1 MTDGQSLETRGGR
14 NHRRG
19 ARRDPEGQQTSAE
32 RRRANERRA
41 RRRQLLTVAKELLLE
56 QGYEKTSVSA
66 IVRAAG
72 VAQGTFYLYFKSK
85 EQLLP
90 HLRAEVLAEYLNV
103 FERAL
108 SARGAVDERLCKGI
122 AAVYRAVKRHRALVR
137 VFRQAQSG
145 EETERIWL
153 EGRETLAGPLAL
165 LLEEGRAA
173 GRLQLDEPRMAAHLV
188 LALLDDLFYEA
199 LQYGKPASGKAC
211 LEHSTRFVL
220 RALGV
225 EQARVDELA
234 PLAESVGAAAE
245 PVAADQGTHE

>member
-1 MTDGQSLETRGGR
+1 M
-14 NHRRG
+14 
-19 ARRDPEGQQTSAE
+19 
-32 RRRANERRA
+32 
-41 RRRQLLTVAKELLLE
+41 AKQLLLE

-72 VAQGTFYLYFKSK
+72 VAQGTFYLYFKNK

-90 HLRAEVLAEYLNV
+90 HLRAEVLAEYLRV
-103 FERAL
+103 FEHAL
-108 SARGAVDERLCKGI
+108 SAKGPADERLSKGI
-122 AAVYRAVKRHRALVR
+122 AAVYRAVRRHRQLVA

-153 EGRETLAGPLAL
+153 EGRETLAGPLAC

-173 GRLQLDEPRMAAHLV
+173 GVLELDEPRMAAHLV

-199 LQYGKPASGKAC
+199 LQYGKPATGKRC

-225 EQARVDELA
+225 SAERVDELA
-234 PLAESVGAAAE
+234 PLAADDAARGE
-245 PVAADQGTHE
+245 R